1 MRLSL
6 QSFNQQT
13 MAELVPDEMGAAA
26 PKRTGLAALLETV
39 MTWWALA
46 GGMVFVAIVVMSIIS
61 IVGRKLFATPIEGDM
76 ELLMMGAA
84 IGSAAFLPICEFED
98 HHIKVDALTTW
109 MSERG
114 RAALDVIAHAL
125 LTAAAAVITWRTV
138 LYTFETHENMEVS
151 TLLLVP
157 IWQPVSLLVPSFAL
171 LTVAGLYRTVVSL
184 NIATG
189 GQQ

>member
-1 MRLSL
+1 
-6 QSFNQQT
+6 
-13 MAELVPDEMGAAA
+13 MAELVPDEIGAPA
-26 PKRTGLAALLETV
+26 PKRTGLAGLLDTV
-39 MTWWALA
+39 ITWWAMA
-46 GGMVFVAIVVMSIIS
+46 GGLVFVAIVIMSIIS
-61 IVGRKLFATPIEGDM
+61 IVGRKLFSHPIEGDM

-84 IGSAAFLPICEFED
+84 IGSAAFLPVCELDD
-98 HHIKVDALTTW
+98 HHIKVDALTIW
-109 MSERG
+109 LSERA
-114 RAALDVIAHAL
+114 RAALDVLAHAL
-125 LTAAAAVITWRTV
+125 LSAAAALITWRTV